1 MELGQKFIYQSII
14 ETLLCENI
22 SFCFLFVWIGYEET
36 PFGGWKFVDIKVCM
50 TIFWTLILRTL
61 FFHLFFSSTT
71 ILVKV
76 LLTVSNK
83 KQLGFTSTEREFVE
97 RILRYLTGY
106 MEGLKK
112 KKSRPLK
119 GKGQELVMKFQ

>member
-1 MELGQKFIYQSII
+1 M
-14 ETLLCENI
+14 
-22 SFCFLFVWIGYEET
+22 
-36 PFGGWKFVDIKVCM
+36 
-50 TIFWTLILRTL
+50 
-61 FFHLFFSSTT
+61 
-71 ILVKV
+71 KV

>member
-1 MELGQKFIYQSII
+1 MEVCRHKGLHDYFLNSDP
-14 ETLLCENI
+14 EN
-22 SFCFLFVWIGYEET
+22 
-36 PFGGWKFVDIKVCM
+36 
-50 TIFWTLILRTL
+50 TIFS
-61 FFHLFFSSTT
+61 FVFFSSTT

-112 KKSRPLK
+112 KKKSRPLK